1 MNRRKFLRFAGGALA
16 IGSAPAAVRALAA
29 TAKAPDRGL
38 GGITPNADFY
48 VTSYGRTPRVNPD
61 GWRLKIHGLVLCLAN
76 IWSEREGLSLAKR
89 CVP

>member
-38 GGITPNADFY
+38 GGFTPNADFY
-48 VTSYGRTPRVNPD
+48 VTS
-61 GWRLKIHGLVLCLAN
+61 
-76 IWSEREGLSLAKR
+76 
-89 CVP
+89 